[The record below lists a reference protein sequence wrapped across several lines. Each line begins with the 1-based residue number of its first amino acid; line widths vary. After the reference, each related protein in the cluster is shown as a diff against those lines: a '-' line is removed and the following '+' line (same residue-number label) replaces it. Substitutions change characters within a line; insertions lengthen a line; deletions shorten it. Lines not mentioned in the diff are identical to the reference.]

1 MKLLQNLHTHT
12 TYCDGKDT
20 PEQMIKAAI
29 EKGFLSIG
37 FSGHSPVDF
46 DETASMSME
55 ETEQYKKEVRAL
67 AQKYKDKIKVFCG
80 IEYDFYSNFDISDFD
95 YSIGSVHALKIG
107 DRYFGVDHAMN
118 KTIELVKDH
127 FGGDGLAFAKA
138 YYETLANLPSRGNF
152 DIIGH
157 FDLVTKYRDKVAFF
171 DGESKQY
178 RDLALGAVSALKG
191 KIPFFEVNSGAIGR
205 GYRTTPY
212 PDAFLVKELK
222 KQGFGAVITS
232 DCHNSAWLDIGYK
245 NALELLE
252 ECGYKE
258 IYYLTD
264 EGFKA
269 ASIKE
274 QKR

>member
-20 PEQMIKAAI
+20 PEQMIMAAI

-37 FSGHSPVDF
+37 FSGHSYVDF
-46 DETASMSME
+46 DEIASMSME

-67 AQKYKDKIKVFCG
+67 AQKYKDKIKVYCG

-95 YSIGSVHALKIG
+95 YTIGSVHALKIG
-107 DRYFGVDHAMN
+107 DRYFGIDHSMN
-118 KTIELVKDH
+118 KTIELVKNH
-127 FGGDGLAFAKA
+127 FGGNGYAFAKA
-138 YYETLANLPSRGNF
+138 YYETLAELPSRGKF

-171 DGESKQY
+171 NGESKQY

-191 KIPFFEVNSGAIGR
+191 KIPLFEVNSGAIGR

-212 PDAFLVKELK
+212 PDEFLVKELK

-232 DCHNSAWLDIGYK
+232 DCHNSSWLDIGYK

-269 ASIKE
+269 ESIKE

>member
-67 AQKYKDKIKVFCG
+67 AQKYKDKIKVYCG

-95 YSIGSVHALKIG
+95 YAIGSVHALKIG
-107 DRYFGVDHAMN
+107 DRYFGIDHSMN
-118 KTIELVKDH
+118 KTIELVKNH
-127 FGGDGLAFAKA
+127 FGGNGYAFAKA
-138 YYETLANLPSRGNF
+138 YYETLAELPNRGKF

-171 DGESKQY
+171 NGESKQY

-191 KIPFFEVNSGAIGR
+191 KIPLFEVNSGAIGR

-212 PDAFLVKELK
+212 PDEFLVKELK

-232 DCHNSAWLDIGYK
+232 DCHNSSWLDIGYK

-269 ASIKE
+269 ESIKE